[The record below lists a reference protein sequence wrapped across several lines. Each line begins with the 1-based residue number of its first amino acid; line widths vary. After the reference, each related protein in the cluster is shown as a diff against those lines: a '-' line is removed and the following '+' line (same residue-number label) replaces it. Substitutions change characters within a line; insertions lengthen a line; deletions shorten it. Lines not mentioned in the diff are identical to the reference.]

1 MRNTL
6 QPQPPAPVVMAQ
18 VEAKDAAEAER
29 WREAA
34 RQAGALNFKA
44 WVHALV
50 RREVERAEAK

>member
-6 QPQPPAPVVMAQ
+6 QPRPPKPVVMAQ
-18 VEAKDAAEAER
+18 VRAKDGEEAER

-34 RQAGALNFKA
+34 RQAGAPNFEA
-44 WVHALV
+44 WVTGLV